1 MALGISDE
9 VLSTYV
15 PVVVYWVF
23 SGIYGLLGYIEGC
36 RLHPKNAENEENV
49 ASKIQVL
56 RGVLLQQVV
65 QIAVVS
71 LMMKVVG
78 DNNGAPPP
86 QPSFLVSA
94 FQFLIAMAVLDVW
107 QYFGHR
113 YMHVNKFLFKHIHS
127 KHHALVVPYA
137 WGSLYNHPL
146 EGLILDTVGGS
157 LAFLLSGMTP
167 RTSICFFSFT
177 TIKALDMH
185 SGLFLKWNPLQVCFR
200 NNVAYHDIHH
210 QLKGNKYNYAQPF
223 FVFWDIIFGTYM
235 PFTVEEREG
244 GGFEARQVKDA

>member
-1 MALGISDE
+1 MI
-9 VLSTYV
+9 
-15 PVVVYWVF
+15 
-23 SGIYGLLGYIEGC
+23 
-36 RLHPKNAENEENV
+36 
-49 ASKIQVL
+49 IQV
-56 RGVLLQQVV
+56 
-65 QIAVVS
+65 I
-71 LMMKVVG
+71 G

-94 FQFLIAMAVLDVW
+94 CQFLIAMVVLDLW

-113 YMHVNKFLFKHIHS
+113 YMHANKFLFKHIHS

-185 SGLFLKWNPLQVCFR
+185 SGLFLKWNPFQVCFR

-223 FVFWDIIFGTYM
+223 FVFWDIIFGTHM

-244 GGFEARQVKDA
+244 GGFEARPVKDA